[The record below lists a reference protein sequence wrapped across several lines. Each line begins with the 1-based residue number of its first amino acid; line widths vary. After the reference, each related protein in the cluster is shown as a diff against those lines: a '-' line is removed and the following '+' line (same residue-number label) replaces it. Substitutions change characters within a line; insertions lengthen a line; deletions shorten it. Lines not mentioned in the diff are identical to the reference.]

1 MAKKPKPPSIEQPG
15 PEWRLREEAA
25 AVLGTGVRYL
35 ERQWLPKLVDGR
47 DVLREE
53 GGRRRCWI
61 RVPAV
66 IDLMVARAKQQAGGS
81 DEDGGAPSD
90 PVAREKYD
98 EALARK
104 TAAQAHLA
112 ELSLAEKRGELVNA
126 REMREGLLEIAAVM
140 KKTGETAQ
148 RRWGN
153 ECHRLYEMLLEET
166 NRVIERRFGDAP
178 TVE

>member
-1 MAKKPKPPSIEQPG
+1 MAKPKTIERPG
-15 PEWRLREEAA
+15 AEWMLAGEAA
-25 AVLGTGVRYL
+25 PVLGVSMNHL
-35 ERQWLPKLVDGR
+35 KQHWVPKLTDGR
-47 DVLREE
+47 DVRQEA
-53 GGRRRCWI
+53 GGRKRCWI

-66 IDLMVARAKQQAGGS
+66 VDLMVARAKQQAGGGS
-81 DEDGGAPSD
+81 DEDGGPAPSS
-90 PVAREKYD
+90 PEAREKYD